1 MKKMDRMKIR
11 VKRTTVMIVRH
22 SASHSGP
29 VEGQSDKRRHCDP
42 LRCYRPGA
50 GITLPPLLCSLS
62 HSRNTGL
69 ETAHTVSLRQH
80 RQYASHTSYTV
91 FSIKR

>member
-50 GITLPPLLCSLS
+50 GITLPPLLCSPS

-69 ETAHTVSLRQH
+69 ETPSDSTGNMPATPAIL
-80 RQYASHTSYTV
+80 
-91 FSIKR
+91 FSV